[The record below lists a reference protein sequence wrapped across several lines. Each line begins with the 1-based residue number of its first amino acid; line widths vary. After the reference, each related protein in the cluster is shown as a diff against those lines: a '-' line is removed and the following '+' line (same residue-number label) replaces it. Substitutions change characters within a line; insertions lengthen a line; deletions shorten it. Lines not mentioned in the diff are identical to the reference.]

1 MQKNLYLSVF
11 LHIMPDLNMNFQ
23 ELISGKK
30 GKDKLSTI
38 HKDKDQHQTLFQTKT
53 EKKMSKGLIQ

>member
-1 MQKNLYLSVF
+1 
-11 LHIMPDLNMNFQ
+11 MNFQ